1 MLHLIDCTQDDIVG
15 AYNTIRG
22 ELEQYGHGLD
32 TKPEIIAINK
42 VDALGEE
49 LAEDQRKTLEDAI
62 GKPVMKMSA
71 VSGQGVKDALY
82 ALGKTIY
89 DSKEEE
95 RRIESGEDDEA
106 FSP

>member
-1 MLHLIDCTQDDIVG
+1 
-15 AYNTIRG
+15 
-22 ELEQYGHGLD
+22 
-32 TKPEIIAINK
+32 
-42 VDALGEE
+42 
-49 LAEDQRKTLEDAI
+49 
-62 GKPVMKMSA
+62 MKMSA